1 MENVIANHCNG
12 VMFFDSLKLC
22 SILAK
27 NAKRYA
33 WLIFHCLVSL
43 WWKHHIFGLK
53 RCAAFAEMGK
63 KGQLWMDKLEQIY
76 RAECPITIPDPI
88 IWSFLLYLKS
98 TWCLGRVDSL
108 QMNVFCIHSPEQPSC
123 QERIFGS
130 ELNSFAIC
138 SLVMGKTL
146 GETNAYIH
154 FHF

>member
-1 MENVIANHCNG
+1 MTFALQTLGQNSGENWVIPYILLMPHFTYMYYGENTFFQCFFSMENVIANHCNG

-22 SILAK
+22 SILTK

-33 WLIFHCLVSL
+33 WLIFHCLLSL

-108 QMNVFCIHSPEQPSC
+108 QS
-123 QERIFGS
+123 
-130 ELNSFAIC
+130 
-138 SLVMGKTL
+138 
-146 GETNAYIH
+146 
-154 FHF
+154 